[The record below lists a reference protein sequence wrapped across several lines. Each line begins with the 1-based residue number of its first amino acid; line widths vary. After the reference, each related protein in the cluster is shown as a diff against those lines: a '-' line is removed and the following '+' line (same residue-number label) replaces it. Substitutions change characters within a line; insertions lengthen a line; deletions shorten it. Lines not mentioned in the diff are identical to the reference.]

1 MTFLPFFKTAKGAS
15 SLLLVMMVFWS
26 ASYAKADRLLLQST
40 TSTLNSGLY
49 DHILPLFEADTGLRV
64 HVVAVGTGKA
74 LANGRNCNGDAL
86 LIHATD
92 DERQFVN
99 QGYGLYR
106 QNVMYNDFVI
116 VGPKADAALIRQ
128 APTAL
133 AAFERIANANAF
145 FASRADDS
153 GTHKAETA
161 IWHATSRDPVPASG
175 TWYLETGTGMGAT
188 LNLAVEKGAYTL
200 SDRATWIA
208 FSNKQSHEILFE
220 GDARLFNQYGIIPIA
235 KSACPA
241 SKQDEAILFA
251 DWLTSERGQRAIASY
266 RKLGIQLF
274 VPNAR

>member
-1 MTFLPFFKTAKGAS
+1 MKLLPFFNKAYRRTFLAF
-15 SLLLVMMVFWS
+15 MMLCFAT

-49 DHILPLFEADTGLRV
+49 EHILPLFEAETGLSV
-64 HVVAVGTGKA
+64 HVIAVGTGKA
-74 LANGRNCNGDAL
+74 LANARNCNGDAL

-92 DERQFVN
+92 EELRFVE

-106 QNVMYNDFVI
+106 RDVMYNDFVI
-116 VGPKADAALIRQ
+116 VGPKQDLAQIRQ
-128 APTAL
+128 APSAVR
-133 AAFERIANANAF
+133 AFEMIANAKAI

-153 GTHKAETA
+153 GTHKAEIA
-161 IWHATSRDPVPASG
+161 LWQAAKHNPLPASG

-200 SDRATWIA
+200 TDRATWIA

-220 GDARLFNQYGIIPIA
+220 GDRQLFNQYGIIPIA
-235 KSACPA
+235 KSACPTA
-241 SKQDEAILFA
+241 KQAKAIRFA
-251 DWLTSERGQRAIASY
+251 DWLTSTKGQAAIAAY
-266 RKLGIQLF
+266 RKSGAQLF